1 MLESES
7 MNTHIKDAVKKAG
20 GRGAVAKALS
30 VTPEAV
36 RQWEIVKL
44 PAERAVELER
54 ISGVHRSLL
63 RPDLWGET
71 A

>member
-1 MLESES
+1 
-7 MNTHIKDAVKKAG
+7 MNTTHIENAVKKAG
-20 GRGAVAKALS
+20 GRGAVAKALG

-36 RQWEIVKL
+36 RQWIVGKI
-44 PAERAVELER
+44 PAERAVELEKV
-54 ISGVHRSLL
+54 SGVHRSFL

>member
-1 MLESES
+1 
-7 MNTHIKDAVKKAG
+7 MNTTHIENAVKKAG
-20 GRGAVAKALS
+20 GRGAVAKALG

-36 RQWEIVKL
+36 RQWITVKL
-44 PAERAVELER
+44 PAERAVELEK
-54 ISGVHRSLL
+54 ISGVHRSFL

>member
-1 MLESES
+1 MTTLSIEEA
-7 MNTHIKDAVKKAG
+7 IKKAG
-20 GRGAVAKALS
+20 GRGAVAKALG

-36 RQWEIVKL
+36 RQWITRKI
-44 PAERAVELER
+44 PAERAVDLEK
-54 ISGVHRSLL
+54 ISGVHRSAL

>member
-1 MLESES
+1 MTLSIEEA
-7 MNTHIKDAVKKAG
+7 IKKAG
-20 GRGAVAKALS
+20 GRTAVAKALG

-36 RQWEIVKL
+36 RQWITRKI
-44 PAERAVELER
+44 PAERAVDLEK
-54 ISGVHRSLL
+54 ISGVHRSHL